1 MALAGAVICYAA
13 VETTVGRS
21 RWVLCGFLFLATTLN
36 YLDRQVLGIL
46 APTMQRELG
55 LDNAAL
61 GTLFSVFYY
70 TYTLAQFAVGP
81 VLDRVNLRMAY
92 GLAVL
97 LWSLVGAL
105 TSTARGFA
113 DLVAF
118 RLGLGVAESANWPAA
133 MRMVARV
140 LPPGE
145 RALGNGIFTSGTS
158 IGALIAPAL
167 TLWIAGAF
175 GWRMAFLGVGALG
188 MVWFAGWMSFSRRR
202 EFGDVWVAR
211 RGSVAGGLAYGELL
225 RSARFWRVFA
235 VTVLVNPCLYF
246 LLNWLPAYFSQV
258 WKLDGVTGL
267 GFTLTVIY
275 VGLDAGYLVC
285 GAGVLAL
292 TRRGLEVAAARTCV
306 FVAASFLLSA
316 AAFVPFAQT
325 ARAATVMLVVAN
337 VGIGIWIAMYLTMAQ
352 EVSVRAVSTAAGLLG
367 GSGSLAGGAAM
378 WAVGQ
383 VTQRTGSFQWVF
395 FAVGAVAV
403 LAAVAGRAVAQENR
417 VEPDGA
423 EEETR

>member
-1 MALAGAVICYAA
+1 MLSYAA
-13 VETTVGRS
+13 MESPAGRA
-21 RWVLCGFLFLATTLN
+21 RWILCGFLFLATTLN

-70 TYTLAQFAVGP
+70 TYTLAQFGIGP
-81 VLDRVNLRMAY
+81 ILDRVNLRMAY

-97 LWSLVGAL
+97 LWSLVGAV
-105 TSTARGFA
+105 TATARGFA

-118 RLGLGVAESANWPAA
+118 RLSLGVAESANWPAA
-133 MRMVARV
+133 MRMVARA
-140 LPPGE
+140 LPPE
-145 RALGNGIFTSGTS
+145 KRALGTGIFTSGTS

-175 GWRMAFLGVGALG
+175 GWRFAFVGVGALG
-188 MVWFAGWMSFSRRR
+188 VIWFLAWIGFSSQRT
-202 EFGDVWVAR
+202 FDDVWTAPRETPAR
-211 RGSVAGGLAYGELL
+211 GTAYGELL

-235 VTVLVNPCLYF
+235 VTILVNPCLYF
-246 LLNWLPAYFSQV
+246 LLNWLPAYFSQQ

-267 GFTLTVIY
+267 GVTLTVIY
-275 VGLDAGYLVC
+275 IGLDAGYLLC
-285 GAGVLAL
+285 GAGVMAFS
-292 TRRGLEVAAARTCV
+292 RRGIDLATARTCV
-306 FVAASFLLSA
+306 FLAASFLLSS

-325 ARAATVMLVVAN
+325 ARAATVLLVFAN
-337 VGIGIWIAMYLTMAQ
+337 IGIGIWIAMYLTMAQ
-352 EVSVRAVSTAAGLLG
+352 EVNARAVSTAAGLLG

-383 VTQRTGSFQWVF
+383 VTQRTASFHFVF
-395 FAVGAVAV
+395 FAVAAVAV
-403 LAAVAGRAVAQENR
+403 LAALAGHQVAQHNG
-417 VEPDGA
+417 P
-423 EEETR
+423 EEKTN